1 VLIEKGGGNSTTAT
15 VAASGGLCRRLAN
28 LDVMEKETLAREGR
42 HWALPGQTTLPNWAT
57 PAGGASQR
65 RVQLHGRSGVGRAKT
80 GNA

>member
-1 VLIEKGGGNSTTAT
+1 
-15 VAASGGLCRRLAN
+15 
-28 LDVMEKETLAREGR
+28 MEKETLAREGR